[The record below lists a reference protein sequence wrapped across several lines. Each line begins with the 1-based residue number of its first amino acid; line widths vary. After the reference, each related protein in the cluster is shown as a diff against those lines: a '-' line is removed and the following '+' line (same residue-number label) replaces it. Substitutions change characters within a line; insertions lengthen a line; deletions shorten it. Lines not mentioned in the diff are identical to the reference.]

1 MQGMKLEEAVIDTNV
16 IVAIIIE
23 NDTNHKKAR
32 ELWKKIDKAY
42 VPMISIIEFNYF
54 LIKHSLSVNI
64 TKELINDEKVEIIST
79 EREDIIHSINSNI
92 KSYDDFNDMIILNIG
107 RRMGKKLIT
116 FDTELNILYNR
127 GRDINK

>member
-1 MQGMKLEEAVIDTNV
+1 MKLEEAVIDTNV